1 MIIGNNL
8 LYKMLVNV
16 NLSTLRM
23 ILNVHFVRI
32 NLISVS
38 YAQIRQLVLNVTMM
52 DISTLSLIHRII
64 IVFVLKNGSLIKTK
78 FVKAVKW
85 LSLDVL
91 FVIILIHA
99 LNVTI
104 PTTFNPMEKEDVN
117 ALKDFGSIKLTKSVN
132 HVQQA
137 LLVVPYANKTV
148 NAYHALNK
156 KETQTINVNV
166 NLILMKMKI
175 YFAKIVILTDN
186 VYNVLVINFLP
197 VINVTLHRIELKNQR
212 KEFVCAEKVLYKM
225 MKLICVLD
233 VLLQVAKIAI
243 ELINAK
249 NV

>member
-1 MIIGNNL
+1 M
-8 LYKMLVNV
+8 YKMLVNV

-23 ILNVHFVRI
+23 VLNVHFVRI

-38 YAQIRQLVLNVTMM
+38 YAQMWIIVLNVMMM
-52 DISTLSLIHRII
+52 DISIPFLIQRMI
-64 IVFVLKNGSLIKTK
+64 IVFVLKNGSLIRTK
-78 FVKAVKW
+78 FVKTVKW
-85 LSLDVL
+85 LSMDVE
-91 FVIILIHA
+91 FVIMLIHA
-99 LNVTI
+99 LNATMS
-104 PTTFNPMEKEDVN
+104 TTFNPMEKGNVN
-117 ALKDFGSIKLTKSVN
+117 ALKDIGSTPLTSFVN
-132 HVQQA
+132 HVQQV
-137 LLVVPYANKTV
+137 LQVVPYANKTV
-148 NAYHALNK
+148 NVYRVLNK
-156 KETQTINVNV
+156 NETQTINVNV